1 MTTIISHLRHHLSRL
16 TRRDHLRP
24 LRVLTLLLLL
34 TLPLSGCHISYK
46 LNGAALDYSVYKTI
60 HIGQFPIRTPM
71 VYAPLQPMF
80 ENGFADYIARN
91 TRLQTTDGP
100 ADLSIDGEFT
110 GYTITG
116 QAVGADALAT
126 QSRLTITVRVKY
138 TDNKE
143 DSKSV
148 DQSFSAY
155 RDFDASQDLSSVEDQ
170 LCQEITDELYDLIFN
185 ATLGDW

>member
-1 MTTIISHLRHHLSRL
+1 MTDLSHTRTHNDRPWWRLRLL
-16 TRRDHLRP
+16 P
-24 LRVLTLLLLL
+24 LLVATLLL
-34 TLPLSGCHISYK
+34 PLSACHISYK

-80 ENGFADYIARN
+80 ENGLSDYIARN

-100 ADLSIDGEFT
+100 ADLGIEGEFT

-116 QAVGADALAT
+116 QAVGADALST
-126 QSRLTITVRVKY
+126 QSRLTITVRVRY
-138 TDNKE
+138 TNNKDE
-143 DSKSV
+143 SKSV

-185 ATLGDW
+185 STLGDW